1 MDNILIA
8 TLLFQ
13 SFVLNS
19 KRDANPLMIVTASI
33 LQKPRE
39 LNYTEERK
47 MGWEET
53 KKKKEKKRRDFSWH
67 TSQVP

>member
-33 LQKPRE
+33 L
-39 LNYTEERK
+39 
-47 MGWEET
+47 
-53 KKKKEKKRRDFSWH
+53 
-67 TSQVP
+67 